1 MKSMYRAAI
10 AAALLSGIGSI
21 ALVTPAFAKE
31 KKEEGGEKAAPLKLS
46 KDVQPLASKA
56 QTALQ
61 AKDYATAAPLI
72 QQVSAAA
79 KSDDD
84 KYIASVFELQLAVG
98 QMQGGQIDDN
108 KIKGPLDALI
118 ANPRTPATDQAR
130 FNYQRGI
137 IAANAKQPQ
146 EAITFFQRAQQLG
159 YNDPNLPLQM
169 VKIKMEGGDIAGG
182 SADLQKAMDAQI
194 AAGQKPDEQLY
205 RYAMAKTLQKRM
217 IPDSIG
223 WMKRYISVYP
233 TAKNWRDIAFV
244 YGIQQ
249 GSAVTLDKGQKVDLF
264 RLLRKQKALADQFD
278 YEIYAQYAIDL
289 GLPNE
294 GKAVIDEGRAAGKL
308 PADSATSND
317 LYRVAK
323 QSIANEGSLDPLD
336 AKSKAAANG
345 KLAAGTAD
353 AHLGAGNYAKAIELY
368 KVALQK
374 GGVDADSVNTHLG
387 IALAQSGDTAGAK
400 AAFEAV
406 KGSPRADI
414 ASFWLTSLTTPAA

>member
-1 MKSMYRAAI
+1 MKSIYRAAI
-10 AAALLSGIGSI
+10 AAALLSGAGSI
-21 ALVTPAFAKE
+21 ALVTPASAKE
-31 KKEEGGEKAAPLKLS
+31 KKAEEAKTPPLKLS
-46 KDVQPLASKA
+46 KDVQPLAAKA
-56 QTALQ
+56 QAAIQ
-61 AKDYATAAPLI
+61 AKDYATAAPLV

-79 KSDDD
+79 KTDDD

-98 QMQGGQIDDN
+98 QSPNGQIDDN
-108 KIKGPLDALI
+108 KIKPPLDALI
-118 ANPRTPATDQAR
+118 ANPRTPQADQAR

-146 EAITFFQRAQQLG
+146 EAIAFFQRAQQLG
-159 YNDPNLPLQM
+159 YTDPNLPLQM
-169 VKIKMEGGDIAGG
+169 VQIKMESGDIAGG

-205 RYAMAKTLQKRM
+205 RYAMAKTLQKRL

-223 WMKRYISVYP
+223 WMKRYITAYP
-233 TAKNWRDIAFV
+233 TAKNWRDIVFV

-249 GSAVTLDKGQKVDLF
+249 GAAVTLDKAQKVDLF
-264 RLLRKQKALADQFD
+264 RLLRREKAMADQFD

-308 PADSATSND
+308 PADSVTAND

-323 QSIANEGSLDPLD
+323 QAIANEGSLDPLD

-374 GGVDADSVNTHLG
+374 GGVDADAINTHLG
-387 IALAQSGDTAGAK
+387 IALANSGDTAGAK

-406 KGSPRADI
+406 KGAPRADI
-414 ASFWLTSLTTPAA
+414 ASFWLTALATPAA

>member
-10 AAALLSGIGSI
+10 AAALLTGVGSI
-21 ALVTPAFAKE
+21 ALVTPAAAKE
-31 KKEEGGEKAAPLKLS
+31 KKAEEPKAAPLKLS
-46 KDVQPLASKA
+46 KDVQPLAAKA
-56 QTALQ
+56 QAALQ
-61 AKDYATAAPLI
+61 AKDYATAEPLI

-84 KYIASVFELQLAVG
+84 KYIASIFQLQLAVG
-98 QMQGGQIDDN
+98 KAPNGQIDDN
-108 KIKGPLDALI
+108 QIKGPIDALI
-118 ANPRTPATDQAR
+118 ANPRTPQADQAR

-146 EAITFFQRAQQLG
+146 EALAFFQRAQQLG

-169 VKIKMEGGDIAGG
+169 VKIKMEAGDIAGG
-182 SADLQKAMDAQI
+182 SADLEKSMAAQI

-223 WMKRYISVYP
+223 WMKRYITAYP
-233 TAKNWRDIAFV
+233 TAKNWRDIVFV

-249 GSAVTLDKGQKVDLF
+249 GSAVTLDKAQKVDLF
-264 RLLRKQKALADQFD
+264 RLLRMKKALADQFD

-308 PADSATSND
+308 PADSVTAND

-336 AKSKAAANG
+336 AKAKAAANG

-374 GGVDADSVNTHLG
+374 GGVDADAVNTHLG
-387 IALAQSGDTAGAK
+387 IALANSGDTAGAK
-400 AAFEAV
+400 AAFELV
-406 KGSPRADI
+406 KGAPRADI
-414 ASFWLTSLTTPAA
+414 ASFWLTALSTPAA